1 MPFLEHPYAFPG
13 RRGVGQQS
21 LRAVHLSHLVSICL
35 VPAELQ
41 LRAKGLLVP
50 ETDII
55 ERIREKDPTATAKS
69 LVASI
74 REHVAALNAQRL
86 VIDPTAPLVSLKDV
100 QILREYIRVLVIS
113 IKREIGTP
121 TSSPQKYH
129 PAPAPPADMAQRSS
143 QPPACISRA
152 LQRPH
157 NAPIIIT
164 GEQAKSIIQLRE
176 A

>member
-1 MPFLEHPYAFPG
+1 M
-13 RRGVGQQS
+13 
-21 LRAVHLSHLVSICL
+21 
-35 VPAELQ
+35 
-41 LRAKGLLVP
+41 
-50 ETDII
+50 DIV

-86 VIDPTAPLVSLKDV
+86 VIDPTAPLASLKDV
-100 QILREYIRVLVIS
+100 QILREYQSFAMS
-113 IKREIGTP
+113 IKREIGTTNIITTEIP
-121 TSSPQKYH
+121 PGSGATSRYG
-129 PAPAPPADMAQRSS
+129 AEEF

-164 GEQAKSIIQLRE
+164 GEQAKSIQLRE